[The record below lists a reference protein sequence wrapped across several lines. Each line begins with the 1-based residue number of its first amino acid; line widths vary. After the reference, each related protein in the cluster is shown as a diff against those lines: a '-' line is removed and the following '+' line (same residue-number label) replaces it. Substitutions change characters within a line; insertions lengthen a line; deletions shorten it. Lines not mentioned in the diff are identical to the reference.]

1 MALTLFNPNF
11 HHNNFEVVVFQK
23 YTYCV
28 HPALGHPVVKGLC
41 GSSAS
46 SGKRARAKILFFFSE
61 PIRVSGQDGSSLAV
75 GVVFGLSLER
85 ESAGLRSDW
94 NCMGSECHTG
104 VSNEEAMLVFGLLRL
119 CF

>member
-1 MALTLFNPNF
+1 M
-11 HHNNFEVVVFQK
+11 VVQ
-23 YTYCV
+23 
-28 HPALGHPVVKGLC
+28 PLLVKGLEQ
-41 GSSAS
+41 
-46 SGKRARAKILFFFSE
+46 KFFFFFSE

>member
-11 HHNNFEVVVFQK
+11 YHNHFEVVVFQK

-41 GSSAS
+41 VSSAS
-46 SGKRARAKILFFFSE
+46 SGKRARAKILFFKANKS
-61 PIRVSGQDGSSLAV
+61 VGSRWQLPCCRCSVA
-75 GVVFGLSLER
+75 LSLER

-94 NCMGSECHTG
+94 TCMGSKCHTG
-104 VSNEEAMLVFGLLRL
+104 VSSEEAKLVFGLLRL

>member
-1 MALTLFNPNF
+1 M
-11 HHNNFEVVVFQK
+11 
-23 YTYCV
+23 
-28 HPALGHPVVKGLC
+28 
-41 GSSAS
+41 
-46 SGKRARAKILFFFSE
+46 
-61 PIRVSGQDGSSLAV
+61 SGQDGNSLAV

-94 NCMGSECHTG
+94 HCMGSECHPG

>member
-1 MALTLFNPNF
+1 M
-11 HHNNFEVVVFQK
+11 
-23 YTYCV
+23 
-28 HPALGHPVVKGLC
+28 KGLC

-46 SGKRARAKILFFFSE
+46 SGKRARAKILFFSE

-85 ESAGLRSDW
+85 ESAGLRSDR

-104 VSNEEAMLVFGLLRL
+104 VSNKEAILVFGLLRL
-119 CF
+119 RF